1 MHVISLI
8 FSIFELQK
16 TTSSSMGK
24 DTKNNN
30 KPNAGFSDSR
40 PSTFFNLSSVDRK
53 KAQVRFALE
62 ETSNDG
68 GLLLLKEVDS
78 QIGLIDRLSGCLQD
92 NRHQSYVKHS
102 VDSMLRQRVMQIA
115 AGYEDANDCNALKDD
130 GMMRVCANGQQTL
143 AAQPTMSRFEN
154 QADNKQL
161 YKMAMA
167 FVDNFI
173 ASYASQPK
181 VIIIDSD
188 DTNSFTYGQQELAL
202 FNNYYGDYCFMPLH
216 VYEGISGKLIT
227 TILKPGRRSKSVNV
241 FAVLKRIIDYL
252 RKHWPHTLIVFR
264 GDSHFCSREV
274 MNYVHDMSR
283 VEFITGLTGNTV
295 LNKCAQMTVES
306 AQRSYESSQKPVKRY
321 HSFMYK
327 AGSWAY
333 AERVVVK
340 VEVTSMG
347 TNVRFIVSSL
357 NIRAKVL
364 YEQGYCARG
373 AAELRIKD
381 HKTYL
386 LSDRMSC
393 SSFKANQFRLFLHS
407 AAYVLIHT
415 LQNEVLKSTEF
426 CKATMKTIQLK
437 LIKVAA
443 RIKFLKTKVIIDL
456 PSAFYSKWVFEKALS
471 MFEVLRL

>member
-1 MHVISLI
+1 MC
-8 FSIFELQK
+8 
-16 TTSSSMGK
+16 K
-24 DTKNNN
+24 DIKNNRN
-30 KPNAGFSDSR
+30 RISEFSDYGSA
-40 PSTFFNLSSVDRK
+40 PLFNLSDFGRK
-53 KAQVRFALE
+53 KAQVRFDME

-68 GLLLLKEVDS
+68 GLLLLKEVDG
-78 QIGLIDRLSGCLQD
+78 QIGLIDRLSACLQD
-92 NRHQSYVKHS
+92 KRHQSYVKHS

-115 AGYEDANDCNALKDD
+115 AGYEDANDCNALKAD
-130 GMMRVCANGQQTL
+130 GIMRVCANDQQTL

-154 QADNKQL
+154 QAGNKQL

-173 ASYASQPK
+173 ASYTSQPK

-241 FAVLKRIIDYL
+241 FAVMKRIIDYL
-252 RKHWPHTLIVFR
+252 RKHWPKTVIVFR

-274 MNYVHDMSR
+274 MDYVHDLPR
-283 VEFITGLTGNTV
+283 VEFITGLTGNAV

-357 NIRAKVL
+357 NTRAKAL

-393 SSFKANQFRLFLHS
+393 SSFKANQFRIFLHS

-415 LQNEVLKSTEF
+415 LQNEVLKGTEF

-456 PSAFYSKWVFEKALS
+456 PSDFYSKWVFEKSLG
-471 MFEVLRL
+471 MFEILRI